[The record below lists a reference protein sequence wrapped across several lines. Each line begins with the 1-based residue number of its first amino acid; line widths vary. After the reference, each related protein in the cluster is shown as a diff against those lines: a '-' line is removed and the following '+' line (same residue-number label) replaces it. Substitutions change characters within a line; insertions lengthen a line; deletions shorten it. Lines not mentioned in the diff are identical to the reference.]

1 MKEVILTIGLILGF
15 IQISHGQMGNIPLGK
30 WKYHTSLNQANSV
43 AVVGNKV
50 YCGTSGGIFYL
61 DKLTNK
67 ITKITR
73 IEGLSGNAV
82 TSIAYNASSNALVI
96 GYDEGFIDIIQ
107 NDKIYNLKSIVNAK
121 IIGSTN
127 INDICFYQNTAYLS
141 CDFGVV
147 VVNVDKKEI
156 KESYLS
162 IGKNGTSPIIYA
174 SALTSDSIYLATSQ
188 GILGSKRTLIDLM
201 NYQRWTPI
209 SFDINLASPIPK
221 KITTFQNKLAI
232 VYDTTVYYKKTID
245 YGKITGIKQT
255 IRAIKTNDNSIYIGL
270 PNSIKLWQNN
280 SLTDIQTTI
289 AGLNIKDFA
298 PDAGQYWMADF
309 SQGLVNYDG
318 NKLQYYNTNTPINNG
333 IFKIRN
339 IENITYKF
347 GGGYDKN
354 TTPQGNWGAISV
366 LEDGIWSGIYPS
378 SSIYPEFRD
387 AVDATEDKINNRTFF
402 ASVWSGI
409 IVRDNSTNSV
419 TLIDNNFK
427 KCPLFNTG
435 YGVRVTNTYF
445 DSANNYLWATV
456 VTGQLNYPTIHK
468 IKPDLSCDSYAFPSQ
483 STTFPMQ
490 ILVDEGNNKWVRMLN
505 SDGLMVFN
513 DAKTVSGVPQFRQ
526 YRTGLG
532 NGNLPTANV
541 NCMVKDRS
549 GALWLGTGKGI
560 GIIATPGS
568 VFFSSNWEVKQPI
581 VDGFPLLFDQIVTTI
596 DIDGANRKWI
606 GTSNGLY
613 LLSPDGLTVVHN
625 FNTSNSPLPSNNIL
639 DVNINQKTGEVF
651 IHTDKGLVSFRG
663 DSTEGAKEEITTNM
677 HIFPNPVSVNY
688 TGTIG
693 FMNLAEDAAL
703 KITDMSG
710 QLVFQTKAKGGTAT
724 WNGRNYSGQR
734 VTPGVYIVFSST
746 QEGNFGLAGKI
757 FIEE

>member
-1 MKEVILTIGLILGF
+1 MKKVMVTAVLIFGLLKVSLG
-15 IQISHGQMGNIPLGK
+15 QVGNIPLGT
-30 WKYHTSLNQANSV
+30 WRFHTSLNQASSV
-43 AVVGNKV
+43 VVAGNKV

-61 DKLTNK
+61 DKLTHKIVK
-67 ITKITR
+67 ITK

-82 TSIAYNASSNALVI
+82 TAIAYNASLNALII
-96 GYDEGFIDIIQ
+96 GYDEGYIDIIQ
-107 NDKIYNLKSIVNAK
+107 NDKIYNIKSIVNAK

-127 INDICFYQNTAYLS
+127 INSISIYQNTAYLS

-147 VVNVDKKEI
+147 VLNIDKKEI
-156 KESYLS
+156 KESYLT
-162 IGKNGTSPIIYA
+162 IGNNGTSPLIYA
-174 SALTSDSIYLATSQ
+174 SAITSDSIYLATSQ
-188 GILGSKRTLIDLM
+188 GIIGSKRTLIDLM

-209 SFDINLASPIPK
+209 PFDLNLSSPVPK
-221 KITTFQNKLAI
+221 KIIAFQNKLAI
-232 VYDTTVYYKKTID
+232 VYDTTVYYKTTTG
-245 YGKITGIKQT
+245 YRKISGIKQS
-255 IRAIKTNDNSIYIGL
+255 INAIKTSGNSILIGL
-270 PNSIKLWQNN
+270 SNSVKIWQNN
-280 SLTDIQTTI
+280 ALTGIETLS
-289 AGLNIKDFA
+289 GLNMKDFDL
-298 PDAGQYWMADF
+298 DAGQYWIADF

-318 NKLQYYNTNTPINNG
+318 NKLQYYATNTPINNG

-339 IENITYKF
+339 IDNITYKF

-354 TTPQGNWGAISV
+354 TTPQSNWGAISV

-378 SSIYPEFRD
+378 SGIYPEFRD

-409 IVRDNSTNSV
+409 IVRDNSNNSV
-419 TLIDNNFK
+419 ILIDNNFK
-427 KCPLFNTG
+427 KCPLFHTG
-435 YGVRVTNTYF
+435 YGVRVTSTYF

-468 IKPDLSCDSYAFPSQ
+468 IKPDLSCDPYAFPSQ

-513 DAKTVSGVPQFRQ
+513 DAKMVSGVPQFKQ
-526 YRTGLG
+526 YRTGSG

-549 GALWLGTGKGI
+549 GALWLGTSKGI
-560 GIIATPGS
+560 GIIATPSS

-581 VDGFPLLFDQIVTTI
+581 VDGFPLLFDQIVSTI
-596 DIDGANRKWI
+596 DVDGANRKWI

-613 LLSPDGLTVVHN
+613 LLSPDGLTVIYN
-625 FNTSNSPLPSNNIL
+625 FNTNNSPLPSNNIL

-651 IHTDKGLVSFRG
+651 INTDKGLISFRG
-663 DSTEGAKEEITTNM
+663 DSTEGFKEEITTNM

-693 FMNLAEDAAL
+693 FMNLAENAAL

-710 QLVFQTKAKGGTAT
+710 QLVFQTKANGGTAT
-724 WNGRNYSGQR
+724 WNGRNYNGQR
-734 VTPGVYIVFSST
+734 VTSGVYIVFTAT
-746 QEGNFGLAGKI
+746 QDGNYGLAGKI
-757 FIEE
+757 FMEE